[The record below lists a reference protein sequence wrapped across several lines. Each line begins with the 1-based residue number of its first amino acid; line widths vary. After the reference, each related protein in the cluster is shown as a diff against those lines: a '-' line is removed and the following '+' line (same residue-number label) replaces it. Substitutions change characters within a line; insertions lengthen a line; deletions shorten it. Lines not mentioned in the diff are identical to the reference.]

1 MQIAVKVETGFNCN
15 WRNIEPLQP
24 EGFKGQTA
32 NEKETLKN
40 SIVKN
45 GFNNAFDVWQHEG
58 RLLSIDGV
66 HRKIALLELAEEG
79 YEIPEQLPCTY
90 IDAKD
95 EAEAAIIILSRNS
108 QHSHILS
115 AAVMT
120 AAFMIPAA
128 TIEAVVPQ
136 KNLEAWSENDNSVT
150 EQLTAEEDDFEFE
163 EGGIETD
170 IVLGDLFEIGSH
182 RLLCGDST
190 CSDGVG
196 RLMNGEKAE
205 LLFTS
210 PPYSDI
216 RTYEGGKDLS
226 IEKLVEFI
234 PTFLPYAEYQVVN
247 LGIKRE
253 NNEIVE
259 YWQSYINKAKQCG
272 YKFLSWN
279 IWNRENSGFSMANIT
294 SMFAIQHEWIFVF
307 GKSRKELNL
316 TVENKNAGEFNDHS
330 SNRQANGDI
339 KKGKDITIRTHRQLG
354 TINTINNEQ
363 RREWTKYHPAIF
375 PIELPSEYIKALTN
389 ENDLICEPFCGSGST
404 MVAAH
409 QLNRKCYGMELS
421 EKYCQV
427 IIDRMRKLDPTL
439 IIKRNGVIYE

>member
-1 MQIAVKVETGFNCN
+1 VQILIKVDTGYNCD
-15 WRNIEPLQP
+15 WRNIEALQP

-45 GFNNAFDVWQHEG
+45 GFHDAFDVWQHEG

-90 IDAKD
+90 VTA
-95 EAEAAIIILSRNS
+95 ENETEAATIILSRNA

-136 KNLEAWSENDNSVT
+136 KNIEAWSENDNSIT

-170 IVLGDLFEIGSH
+170 IVLGDLFEIGEH

-190 CSDGVG
+190 CSDSVTK
-196 RLMNGEKAE
+196 LMNGEKADMV
-205 LLFTS
+205 FTS
-210 PPYSDI
+210 PPYNANTSFNSGGKNSFGGGKNLGKLYENYEDNLDEDSYIEFCQSAINNCILNTQGFIFWNINYNTNSRSAFLKQLVPYLDLLNEVVCWKKNALPVPSGLTRNFEFIFVLSTKNKDI
-216 RTYEGGKDLS
+216 RLGK
-226 IEKLVEFI
+226 
-234 PTFLPYAEYQVVN
+234 
-247 LGIKRE
+247 R
-253 NNEIVE
+253 NETNHNVWEI
-259 YWQSYINKAKQCG
+259 S
-272 YKFLSWN
+272 
-279 IWNRENSGFSMANIT
+279 NSNS
-294 SMFAIQHEWIFVF
+294 
-307 GKSRKELNL
+307 LD
-316 TVENKNAGEFNDHS
+316 KN
-330 SNRQANGDI
+330 
-339 KKGKDITIRTHRQLG
+339 HR
-354 TINTINNEQ
+354 
-363 RREWTKYHPAIF
+363 AAF
-375 PIELPSEYIKALTN
+375 PIELPSKGINLGSEV
-389 ENDLICEPFCGSGST
+389 NDIILDTFCGSGST

-409 QLNRKCYGMELS
+409 QLNRKCYGMELDP
-421 EKYCQV
+421 KYCQV